1 MKAAD
6 FSVTA
11 NNFILVVDAG
21 HTRIS
26 ILKPLEYELRF
37 VTLVLSEGI
46 LCYKLFVVHF
56 IFSFSLC
63 VFNCFSSFSKL
74 ISLFSLVETPRRLF
88 NFFMSTSV

>member
-11 NNFILVVDAG
+11 NNFILVVDVG

-26 ILKPLEYELRF
+26 ILKPSEYELRF

-46 LCYKLFVVHF
+46 
-56 IFSFSLC
+56 
-63 VFNCFSSFSKL
+63 
-74 ISLFSLVETPRRLF
+74 
-88 NFFMSTSV
+88 FML